1 MAMTLAGNVASM
13 FGRTL
18 TKEEADTLTKFQE
31 SFEIDDGDP
40 IIVVLAMLATNRL
53 YMQELPALLQQ
64 RVVTTIEL
72 HQQTLRD
79 QSTLIAKELIGT
91 IALNLQAA
99 GNGMKDRML
108 HYAFAFFAGLLSTA
122 LFYHFH

>member
-13 FGRTL
+13 FGRAL
-18 TKEEADTLTKFQE
+18 SNEETDALTKFQD
-31 SFEIDDGDP
+31 SFEINDEDP

-64 RVVTTIEL
+64 KAVTTIEL

-99 GNGMKDRML
+99 GNRAKDQML
-108 HYAFAFFAGLLSTA
+108 NYAFAFVAGLLTTA
-122 LFYHFH
+122 LFYHFR